1 MPLPVAIHALSS
13 PDALLTLAKWG
24 GLPAAVLVV
33 RSWAKGYVCREDRNL
48 AGKTFILTGCF
59 SGTGLSVLQSLADR
73 GAQIIALHPS
83 PTSASVVQLL
93 MLVRSVSS
101 NERIYVEE
109 CDLSSVSSIKTFVQ
123 SWQRDAKSGM
133 VQDIEARVDGIV
145 FCEGDGAGEESMGYG
160 VGVTYARQVADADKL
175 ERRHATHLT
184 GRHALVQL
192 LLPTLLRS
200 ASTSTSP
207 IRIVNQVS
215 PFYAA
220 VTPSTFHPLDLDYTS
235 PERPYPSKA
244 PWLAEG
250 QVALASVLLWREFQ
264 SRIRLASSS
273 QPSSTAPPPSAPP
286 SAAAAPTSSPIL
298 ALSVCPG
305 LTRSSIRQT
314 LRASPSHPYFSPA
327 GLALYLLIWP
337 LVWLFAKSAGEAAEG
352 IMGALMGNTEGEQK
366 RGKGKKV
373 KGPDG
378 KEEDVKKEGEDG
390 KDGVRRMTV
399 KGGALY
405 REGLEVRITMLE
417 ALDPSVAVQLW
428 DAESKRVERL
438 LSAAVKAEKE
448 TKEQDDSKKSRS
460 AAETAKGGEKDD

>member
-13 PDALLTLAKWG
+13 PDALLSLAKWG

-109 CDLSSVSSIKTFVQ
+109 CDLSSISSIKTFVQ

-145 FCEGDGAGEESMGYG
+145 FCEGDGAGEEGMGYG
-160 VGVTYARQVADADKL
+160 VGVRYARQVADVDKL

-207 IRIVNQVS
+207 VRIVNQVS

-235 PERPYPSKA
+235 SERPYPSKA

-250 QVALASVLLWREFQ
+250 QVALASILLWREFQ

-273 QPSSTAPPPSAPP
+273 QPSSTSPP

-298 ALSVCPG
+298 ALSLCPG

-314 LRASPSHPYFSPA
+314 LRVSPSHSCFSFA

-352 IMGALMGNTEGEQK
+352 IMGALMGDTEGEKQ
-366 RGKGKKV
+366 RGRGKKV

-378 KEEDVKKEGEDG
+378 KEEDVEKEADDG
-390 KDGVRRMTV
+390 KDGIRRMTV
-399 KGGALY
+399 KGGAFY

-417 ALDPSVAVQLW
+417 ALDPSVATQLW

-438 LSAAVKAEKE
+438 LSIAVKLEKE
-448 TKEQDDSKKSRS
+448 TKGEADTRKSS
-460 AAETAKGGEKDD
+460 GGAETAKAGGKKDD